1 MKKVMAGITA
11 LAMAAALAG
20 CGGGAPSTGEEP
32 ASSAAPAATQTP
44 EMISMD
50 DIPWSVEEGIVDG
63 DRYMLVSYTNQ
74 SPFVITEFSLQFTQK
89 DTVTEEQK
97 TAFLD
102 ELQQNFEFDDALMDM
117 FRDDPIAMHTDTT
130 KIVEPGQTMAQDYCY
145 YYAGLYY
152 VKNAA
157 HYDLV
162 QPDIATVR
170 YIQNN
175 QLCTVSYDFRS
186 GKYTMDPELQEA
198 VQWSETPLGDRIPK
212 PDAPV
217 IEVGIDNESVFSF
230 EAYGVSLDEFDAYVE
245 QCQTLGYTVDP
256 NSYEGHYS
264 ATSADQYE
272 IRLSYYDSDESMDVT
287 VNAPDEPVQPT
298 EDVST
303 STPTA
308 TAEPTPTP
316 AASDSTVAD
325 STAATGI
332 RPEFQQAMDSYEA
345 FMDEYCAFME
355 KYSASDGS
363 DMSLLSD
370 YADFMAKYADT
381 MQDMQSWNDGTM
393 SNEETAY
400 YLEVQNRIN
409 EKLLDAA
416 G

>member
-1 MKKVMAGITA
+1 MKKVMAGIMA
-11 LAMAAALAG
+11 LAVAAALAG
-20 CGGGAPSTGEEP
+20 CGGGTPSTGEGP
-32 ASSAAPAATQTP
+32 VSSATPAATQTP

-102 ELQQNFEFDDALMDM
+102 ELQQNFEFDDALMDTL
-117 FRDDPIAMHTDTT
+117 RDDPIAMHTDTP

-145 YYAGLYY
+145 YYAGSYY

-217 IEVGIDNESVFSF
+217 IEVNEDDEDRFEF

-256 NSYEGHYS
+256 NSYEGYYS
-264 ATSADQYE
+264 ATSAEQYE

-287 VNAPDEPVQPT
+287 VSAPDEPVQPT

-303 STPTA
+303 AAPTA
-308 TAEPTPTP
+308 TAEPAATP
-316 AASDSTVAD
+316 AASD

-363 DMSLLSD
+363 DLTLLAD
-370 YADFMAKYADT
+370 YADYMSRYADMMADFEAWDSEEMT
-381 MQDMQSWNDGTM
+381 T
-393 SNEETAY
+393 EETLY
-400 YLEVQNRIN
+400 YIEVQTRVNQ
-409 EKLLDAA
+409 KLLEAA
-416 G
+416 A